1 MADLDKLC
9 EELRIQCD
17 GKGSTMRVSIDDLLA
32 ILDDRDRLI
41 AELDEMRNKCFG
53 CITPAEH
60 GEAIAAAE
68 DDRDRLRKA
77 LTDIARQPLSH
88 EPSGDIEDEELDY
101 TDGYDL
107 CIERARAA
115 LGEYRHD

>member
-32 ILDDRDRLI
+32 IL
-41 AELDEMRNKCFG
+41 
-53 CITPAEH
+53 
-60 GEAIAAAE
+60 

-107 CIERARAA
+107 CIERARTA